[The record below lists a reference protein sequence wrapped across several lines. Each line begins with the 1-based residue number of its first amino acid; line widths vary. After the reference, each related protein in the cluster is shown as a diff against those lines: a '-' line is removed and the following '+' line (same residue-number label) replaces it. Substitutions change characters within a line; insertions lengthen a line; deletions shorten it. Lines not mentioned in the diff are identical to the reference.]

1 MIEEYLNGYK
11 DENYVNLNVTIDK
24 LIDYYQNV
32 EWGCQDYRFPDN
44 PKILNP
50 ELKYETDKISERL
63 YNMMEIIKNI
73 KKVPDNK

>member
-24 LIDYYQNV
+24 LINYYQNV
-32 EWGCQDYRFPDN
+32 EWGCQDYGFPDK

-50 ELKYETDKISERL
+50 ELKYETDKISKRL
-63 YNMMEIIKNI
+63 QNLMEIIKNI